1 MNIATIAAAIQ
12 SESMTWHRV
21 AVWDEDLHRDV
32 LYRARRIEP
41 EDARVGDMV
50 MVRNAAGAM
59 FGRKLAVDQ
68 DLSPLDCKL

>member
-32 LYRARRIEP
+32 VYRARRIKP

-50 MVRNAAGAM
+50 MVRNAAGVM
-59 FGRKLAVDQ
+59 FGRKLA
-68 DLSPLDCKL
+68 